1 MRRRPAVAEH
11 SVVRTF
17 ALTALA
23 VVVLASGCSGQKSAT
38 SGPTAPT
45 PPAGGPTAPMP
56 AGAVSGRIENPDTVA
71 DLITYNQAANVG
83 LSIPVEGAIQR
94 ASGIITRWEL
104 PIPVYVDPSITGN
117 CVGEALAYWQSV
129 TGLTYVF
136 VGADAEPRLTVRA
149 AGSDELNISIGSG
162 LVYRTYANN
171 RARLG
176 VVKILTS
183 NANCSPPSTLFRHE
197 LGHTLGIFGHPPG
210 GLMGAPIVG
219 TTASQR
225 EIDLLVQLYKLPHGA
240 RIEPDGTWRVVQQ

>member
-1 MRRRPAVAEH
+1 MRSRRAAAEQ
-11 SVVRTF
+11 SLLKTCGF
-17 ALTALA
+17 AALA

-45 PPAGGPTAPMP
+45 PPAGGPPAPMP
-56 AGAVSGRIENPDTVA
+56 TGAVSGRIESLDTVA

-94 ASGIITRWEL
+94 TSGILTRWEL

-129 TGLTYVF
+129 TGLSYVL

-149 AGSDELNISIGSG
+149 AGSDELNIAIGSG
-162 LVYRTYANN
+162 LVYRTYSNN

-183 NANCSPPSTLFRHE
+183 NAICSAPSALFRHE

-210 GLMGAPIVG
+210 GLMSAPMVG

-225 EIDLLVQLYKLPHGA
+225 EINLLVQLYKLPHGA
-240 RIEPDGTWRVVQQ
+240 RIDPDGSWRVVQQ